1 MERKVITAAW
11 EEARLHSL
19 RFTMSDV
26 TRRLRMSKSSLYKLV
41 PSKDALI
48 HEMQSYMIDTS
59 NEKENRIMTST
70 APVITK
76 IRDMVQ
82 VYLEMMQPMAA
93 SGYLEDLRLL
103 YPVEY
108 DRWQEFYT
116 EKVADVMQLLEQ
128 GVRDGIFR
136 PVCLPVVQQCLYVSA
151 VSLADTDF
159 LKQYNLTHQ
168 QAVETLEDVLFYGLM
183 QTKTDKAD

>member
-26 TRRLRMSKSSLYKLV
+26 TRCLRMSKSSLYKLV

-76 IRDMVQ
+76 IREMVQ

-103 YPVEY
+103 YPDEY

-128 GVRDGIFR
+128 VRR
-136 PVCLPVVQQCLYVSA
+136 PV
-151 VSLADTDF
+151 
-159 LKQYNLTHQ
+159 
-168 QAVETLEDVLFYGLM
+168 
-183 QTKTDKAD
+183 

>member
-76 IRDMVQ
+76 IREMVQ

-103 YPVEY
+103 YPDEY

-116 EKVADVMQLLEQ
+116 EKVADVMQLPGT

-136 PVCLPVVQQCLYVSA
+136 PVCLPVVQQMPCTYRPS
-151 VSLADTDF
+151 
-159 LKQYNLTHQ
+159 H
-168 QAVETLEDVLFYGLM
+168 
-183 QTKTDKAD
+183 